1 MHSIEINVV
10 AYQKGNAWIA
20 QCVEYDIYAHS
31 ESLPKLSLALERAL
45 LAKVCINA
53 ELGRKDLDGFPPA
66 PQRFLD
72 MFQSAHL
79 HVHTTRFDASVPV
92 GNVIVRDLRNA
103 DF

>member
-1 MHSIEINVV
+1 MRSIEIKVV

-31 ESLPKLSLALERAL
+31 ESLPKLSLALERAV
-45 LAKVCINA
+45 LANVCINA
-53 ELGRKDLDGFPPA
+53 ELGRKGLDGIPPA

-72 MFQSAHL
+72 MFQGAHL
-79 HVHTTRFDASVPV
+79 HVHTTRFDAFLSAA
-92 GNVIVRDLRNA
+92 NVIVRYLRNA